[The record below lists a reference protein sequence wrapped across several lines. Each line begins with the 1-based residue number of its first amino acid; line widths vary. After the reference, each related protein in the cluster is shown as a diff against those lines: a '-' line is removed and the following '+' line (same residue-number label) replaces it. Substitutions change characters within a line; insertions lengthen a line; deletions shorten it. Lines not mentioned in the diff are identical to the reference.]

1 VHRNGEVI
9 EIGSKTECG
18 PNLRKLHDTMQD
30 IQFGRAEDTHGW
42 CYEL

>member
-9 EIGSKTECG
+9 EIGSKTDCG
-18 PNLRKLHDTMQD
+18 PNLRKLHDMMQD
-30 IQFGRAEDTHGW
+30 IQFGRIPDEHGW